1 MLRPSGV
8 ISAMLTPWK
17 AGQPDM
23 DMLRKIVDFQIAGGI
38 SALFPVSSVGEAGY
52 MDAAQK
58 QAVVETVV
66 SQTNGRVPVWAGI
79 PATTPDESIAL
90 AHAAER
96 AGASGVVLMPP
107 SFYHYDAATL
117 TAVFRQVASAVN
129 LPLCLYNIPFF
140 ADSLSAESAAEL
152 AAHPNIVGIKDSSG
166 DAVGLMK
173 MLAFCP
179 QADRD
184 FSVMTG
190 REEFLFSALCA
201 GASGS
206 VTATAGVL
214 PEIMRKIYDL
224 FHAGKI
230 AEAKA
235 LQFAALPVMSMMASL
250 PFPLGYKLGMSL
262 RGFPLGEN
270 KVPLSE
276 EVMQRIDSLSQSLN
290 KEITSLL
297 SLIK

>member
-1 MLRPSGV
+1 
-8 ISAMLTPWK
+8 MLTPWK

-23 DMLRKIVDFQIAGGI
+23 DMLRKIVDFQIAAGL

-52 MDAAQK
+52 MDVEQK
-58 QAVVETVV
+58 RAVVETVV
-66 SQTNGRVPVWAGI
+66 EQTAGRVPVWAGI
-79 PATTPDESIAL
+79 PATTTDESIAL

-117 TAVFRQVASAVN
+117 TSVFRQVASTVN

-140 ADSLSAESAAEL
+140 ADPLNAESVAEL

-166 DAVGLMK
+166 DAVGMMK
-173 MLAFCP
+173 MLSCCP
-179 QADRD
+179 QEDAD
-184 FSVMTG
+184 FAVMTG
-190 REEFLFSALCA
+190 REEFFFSALCA
-201 GASGS
+201 GATGS

-214 PEIMRKIYDL
+214 PEVMRKIYDL
-224 FHAGKI
+224 FSEGKT
-230 AEAKA
+230 EQSKA

-270 KVPLSE
+270 KIPLSDE
-276 EVMQRIDSLSQSLN
+276 IKQKIDDLSFSLN

-297 SLIK
+297 TLIKQTEFIL